1 MAVRSRDSDQTE
13 YRTVGPD
20 AVELE
25 SYAEVNL
32 ESGEV
37 IIYDEDNED
46 AWIQSSSA
54 IGLDFMV

>member
-1 MAVRSRDSDQTE
+1 MSVRTGDSEETE
-13 YRTVGPD
+13 YRTVGID
-20 AVELE
+20 AAEFE

-46 AWIQSSSA
+46 AWIQSPSA
-54 IGLDFMV
+54 IGLEYMI